1 MRLFN
6 VQCNRSSQR
15 SEFDSRWSLNFFS
28 LILKRLR
35 LFILLRRS
43 CSFSCYI
50 RSSKYD
56 SFHIISIHVNST
68 IGYIT
73 NSKWPAL
80 LLPWLMDWTLRTVI
94 AKAGVRIPA
103 KHEIFQVLFQPLI
116 LGCLFYCEDH
126 VHFLFVNATKGL
138 LTLLYLKRKIH
149 NRLTGS
155 TRTLHMIPTRMLSTL
170 RSKIPSTSGTWQKLK
185 AET

>member
-1 MRLFN
+1 MIHFIYFN
-6 VQCNRSSQR
+6 SCQFHHRIYYELKMACSPVALING
-15 SEFDSRWSLNFFS
+15 LNVA
-28 LILKRLR
+28 
-35 LFILLRRS
+35 
-43 CSFSCYI
+43 YG
-50 RSSKYD
+50 
-56 SFHIISIHVNST
+56 N
-68 IGYIT
+68 
-73 NSKWPAL
+73 P
-80 LLPWLMDWTLRTVI
+80 
-94 AKAGVRIPA
+94 KAGVRIPA
-103 KHEIFQVLFQPLI
+103 KHEIFQVLFQPLT

>member
-1 MRLFN
+1 M
-6 VQCNRSSQR
+6 
-15 SEFDSRWSLNFFS
+15 
-28 LILKRLR
+28 
-35 LFILLRRS
+35 FIFMLHPQFKIWFIS
-43 CSFSCYI
+43 Y
-50 RSSKYD
+50 
-56 SFHIISIHVNST
+56 ISIHVNST

-73 NSKWPAL
+73 NSQWPAH

-94 AKAGVRIPA
+94 AKAGVRIPV
-103 KHEIFQVLFQPLI
+103 KHEIFQVLFQPLT
-116 LGCLFYCEDH
+116 LGCLFYCEYY

-185 AET
+185 AETQNKELNCICIILSIS